1 MGAVG
6 WRLEARSEVMLKI
19 RVWEIE
25 ARRFG
30 RGLCVRG
37 LEGRGL
43 VVVGRLGVIVQLEG
57 G

>member
-6 WRLEARSEVMLKI
+6 RRLEARSEVMLKI

-43 VVVGRLGVIVQLEG
+43 VVVGSLGAIVLLEG